1 MFRDFMTT
9 ACAESSISLNADPM
23 PYGMPDE
30 RLARM
35 AARRAFVEMKSS
47 FMRAVAQIEG
57 QAGATLQR
65 KVRLSGEVVE
75 LWRLRHAVL
84 GALPRDTVESI
95 YMRQE
100 LMHQLDS
107 AFPEGGGPTAFVPL

>member
-1 MFRDFMTT
+1 MTPALTETSITLT
-9 ACAESSISLNADPM
+9 AEPLPF
-23 PYGMPDE
+23 GMPDE

-35 AARRAFVEMKSS
+35 AARRAFVEMKSA
-47 FMRAVAQIEG
+47 FMRAAAAIDG
-57 QAGATLQR
+57 HMGATLQR
-65 KVRLSGEVVE
+65 QVRVSGEVME

-100 LMHQLDS
+100 LMYQLDS
-107 AFPEGGGPTAFVPL
+107 AFPEAGDSTVFLPL

>member
-1 MFRDFMTT
+1 MNPARPEPSNTFT
-9 ACAESSISLNADPM
+9 AEPLPF
-23 PYGMPDE
+23 GMPDE

-47 FMRAVAQIEG
+47 FMRAAAQIEG
-57 QAGATLQR
+57 HLGATLQR
-65 KVRLSGEVVE
+65 QVRLSGEVME
-75 LWRLRHAVL
+75 LWRLRHTVL

-107 AFPEGGGPTAFVPL
+107 AFPEGSDATAFVPR